1 MPDENPAGPSGPESP
16 HKHSA
21 NCGCKPRVF
30 SFKDVVR
37 RPQQPNDKCAC
48 MSGKKFKKCCGRG

>member
-1 MPDENPAGPSGPESP
+1 MPENQPEP
-16 HKHSA
+16 EGHKHGPK
-21 NCGCKPRVF
+21 CGCRPKVF

-48 MSGKKFKKCCGRG
+48 MSGRKFKKCCGRG

>member
-1 MPDENPAGPSGPESP
+1 MSENQPEEKPPEHQHSEKC
-16 HKHSA
+16 KH
-21 NCGCKPRVF
+21 KPRVF

-48 MSGKKFKKCCGRG
+48 MSGKKFKRCCGRA